1 MIASVTRG
9 YGHPPHR
16 QRLTWSAVAVQQHRA
31 SSAPARQVGTTLV
44 RPAPCAP
51 VLSWVTRAIA
61 ETARYKGSRHP
72 SPTWA
77 TPSHYRQQSDRS
89 TPPGTKVFTIFNDL
103 HHPDADQLRLPAATD
118 LPKTVGQGE
127 SSQSCRR
134 TRCYPL
140 SMLRTLAHCA
150 CYGRSCRCAGCASQV
165 SELDGGSYRR

>member
-9 YGHPPHR
+9 YGHPPYR

-72 SPTWA
+72 
-77 TPSHYRQQSDRS
+77 H
-89 TPPGTKVFTIFNDL
+89 PPGR
-103 HHPDADQLRLPAATD
+103 HHLTTGNNQTVPRRLEPR
-118 LPKTVGQGE
+118 
-127 SSQSCRR
+127 SSPSSTTSITQMPNNSG
-134 TRCYPL
+134 YWL
-140 SMLRTLAHCA
+140 
-150 CYGRSCRCAGCASQV
+150 
-165 SELDGGSYRR
+165 